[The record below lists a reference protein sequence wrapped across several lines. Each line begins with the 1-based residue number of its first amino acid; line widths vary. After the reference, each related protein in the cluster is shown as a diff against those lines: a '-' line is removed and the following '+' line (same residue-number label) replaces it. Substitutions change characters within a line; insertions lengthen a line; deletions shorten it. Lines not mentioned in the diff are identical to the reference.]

1 MRQSE
6 GELQSNSRPTKAP
19 PTFPETP
26 QLMLQLGP
34 QVVVALGRAL
44 PAGIGSVVGGGGNYG
59 NTRLLGHYANKFFTE
74 LPYRTIDTTTDESS
88 L

>member
-6 GELQSNSRPTKAP
+6 RELQSNPPPTKAP
-19 PTFPETP
+19 PTSPETP

-44 PAGIGSVVGGGGNYG
+44 PAGIGSVIGGEANYG
-59 NTRLLGHYANKFFTE
+59 NTRLLGRYANKFFTE
-74 LPYRTIDTTTDESS
+74 LPYRTIDTSTDESNP
-88 L
+88 